1 MSEPTGGSPPLSV
14 DELAEAIARE
24 SHVRYERFSEAHG
37 WQSRG
42 EGKSF
47 DEQDDSNKQTMV
59 ATFRGL
65 LLDGVIEPGPA
76 TLAHFPAADAGGHD
90 AD

>member
-1 MSEPTGGSPPLSV
+1 MEPTDPAPPLSV

-37 WQSRG
+37 WSSRG

-65 LLDGVIEPGPA
+65 LLDGVIEPGPT
-76 TLAHFPAADAGGHD
+76 TLAHFRGSGAPDAR
-90 AD
+90 